1 MVDVAWRAYIYIG
14 YINITLAKKFKIM
27 NLIIFFIVSIVCIIF
42 LLLPFIKK
50 NDDVVEN
57 LVKLSEFRK
66 QRVLM
71 ELNSE
76 LENGTITNDQFN
88 ELKNELFQIESVE
101 ENKLE
106 NVNLDP
112 VEEIIKLKKKVND

>member
-1 MVDVAWRAYIYIG
+1 
-14 YINITLAKKFKIM
+14 M

-50 NDDVVEN
+50 SDDVVEN
-57 LVKLSEFRK
+57 LVELSEFRK

>member
-1 MVDVAWRAYIYIG
+1 
-14 YINITLAKKFKIM
+14 M

-50 NDDVVEN
+50 NEDVVEN